1 MSGSNARSNAIRA
14 ITSYKPDL
22 APLNYADTKPTEI
35 YGSNVFSDKVMK
47 ERLPRIV
54 YKSLRKTIEQGVQ
67 LDPSLADIVASTMK
81 DWAIEKGATHF
92 THVFYPLTG
101 HSAEKHD
108 GFLSPDGNGGVITE
122 FSGKMLSQG
131 EADGSSFPSGGL
143 RSTFEAR
150 GYTAWDVT
158 SPAYLMENSSGIVL
172 CIPTAFLSWTGVA
185 LDRKTPLLRSNQA
198 LNKQASRILKLFGK
212 KTSLPIISYSGLEQ
226 EFFLID
232 RNFVFG
238 RPDLLTAGRTLF
250 GAKPAKGQEF
260 EDQYYG
266 VMPRRVMSCI
276 TEAERELYKLGVP
289 VRTHHNEVAPSQ
301 YEIAP
306 VFETANLA
314 IDHNQLMMTV
324 LKKVAKRHGLH
335 CLLHEKPFSGINGSG
350 NNVAQYS
357 PNQSVAWTLDNLV
370 YYNRTIA
377 KDHHLGLTLLQSA
390 EKSHYEYGNI
400 KANVD
405 TAREL
410 WYNTHSLG
418 DPLDYSTGLTE
429 DQLTS
434 YMVRANY
441 NYQDKYLLTAS
452 VRWDGS
458 SRLSEGHKWASFPS
472 FSLGWR
478 IDQEQFMKSTASW
491 LSQLKLRM
499 GYGVTGNYAISPY
512 GTKGAVETLYYNW
525 GTTDSEAGNV
535 PSDPSAKNPAK
546 MANLK
551 LGWEKTY
558 QWNFG
563 LDYGFLN
570 GRINGSLDVYTNDT
584 KDLLLPMTVPSLTG
598 YTSTYAN
605 VGETDGWGIDLQ
617 LNAIPVKTRDFTW
630 SSSLTWSLDRNK
642 IKKLANG
649 ATENVNNRWF
659 VGKEIGVYYDYV
671 YDGIW
676 KTSEAEQAKKYGAK
690 PGNIRVKDLDNNG
703 KIDGNDREIVGKIR
717 PRWSGG
723 WTNTFSYKNWELSC
737 FIYARWKFTVAK
749 GAETLGGMYA
759 MRNVDY
765 WVAGS
770 NENAKYYAPGI
781 NGIGAADPYS
791 SAMNYQDGSY
801 IKMRNI
807 SLGYN
812 FSPRQLKHWGLGIN
826 SLKLYVQAQN
836 PFTIYKKSKWLDT
849 DLLSYDNNTTS
860 YGSLTTIRS
869 WVVGIKIGL

>member
-350 NNVAQYS
+350 KHLNYSIGNAEVGTLFEPGETPHENAMFLVFLVAAIRGLHKYGGLLRAT
-357 PNQSVAWTLDNLV
+357 VAAASN
-370 YYNRTIA
+370 
-377 KDHHLGLTLLQSA
+377 DHRLG
-390 EKSHYEYGNI
+390 
-400 KANVD
+400 ANE
-405 TAREL
+405 APPAIM
-410 WYNTHSLG
+410 SMFLG
-418 DPLDYSTGLTE
+418 
-429 DQLTS
+429 DQLTDILEQFRVGQ
-434 YMVRANY
+434 VRGSKGKRLMNVGVDTLPPLPADPGDRNRTSPFAFTG
-441 NYQDKYLLTAS
+441 NRFEFRAL
-452 VRWDGS
+452 GS
-458 SRLSEGHKWASFPS
+458 SMPASASQTALNTIMSDSLDYAATRLEKLSGGDPEKLHAAVGKLIQEIVEEHSAVIFNGDGYSEIWHQEAERRGLPNYRTTPEALMVYTSPDVVDLYSRYNVLSRQELKARQEIYIEQYCKTIRAEANLVIRMGRTIIYPAGLHFQQELLRACLDMRALNREPDTV
-472 FSLGWR
+472 LLDD
-478 IDQEQFMKSTASW
+478 IDDT
-491 LSQLKLRM
+491 LRKLREGLEHLENNVDM
-499 GYGVTGNYAISPY
+499 KIEDPVQ
-512 GTKGAVETLYYNW
+512 
-525 GTTDSEAGNV
+525 EAHHKCTV
-535 PSDPSAKNPAK
+535 VIPA
-546 MANLK
+546 M
-551 LGWEKTY
+551 
-558 QWNFG
+558 
-563 LDYGFLN
+563 
-570 GRINGSLDVYTNDT
+570 
-584 KDLLLPMTVPSLTG
+584 
-598 YTSTYAN
+598 
-605 VGETDGWGIDLQ
+605 
-617 LNAIPVKTRDFTW
+617 NAIRTLADHLETIVPEDLWPLPSYQEMLFVK
-630 SSSLTWSLDRNK
+630 
-642 IKKLANG
+642 
-649 ATENVNNRWF
+649 
-659 VGKEIGVYYDYV
+659 
-671 YDGIW
+671 
-676 KTSEAEQAKKYGAK
+676 
-690 PGNIRVKDLDNNG
+690 
-703 KIDGNDREIVGKIR
+703 
-717 PRWSGG
+717 
-723 WTNTFSYKNWELSC
+723 
-737 FIYARWKFTVAK
+737 
-749 GAETLGGMYA
+749 
-759 MRNVDY
+759 
-765 WVAGS
+765 
-770 NENAKYYAPGI
+770 
-781 NGIGAADPYS
+781 
-791 SAMNYQDGSY
+791 
-801 IKMRNI
+801 
-807 SLGYN
+807 
-812 FSPRQLKHWGLGIN
+812 
-826 SLKLYVQAQN
+826 
-836 PFTIYKKSKWLDT
+836 
-849 DLLSYDNNTTS
+849 
-860 YGSLTTIRS
+860 
-869 WVVGIKIGL
+869 

>member
-1 MSGSNARSNAIRA
+1 MSGINARSNAIRA

-276 TEAERELYKLGVP
+276 TETERELYKLGVP

-324 LKKVAKRHGLH
+324 LKKVAKKHGLH

-350 NNVAQYS
+350 KHLNYSIGNAEVGTLFEPGETPHENAMFLVFLVAAIRGLHKYGGLLRATVAAASNDHRLGANEAPPAIMSMFLGDQLTDILEQFRAGKVRGSKGKRLMNVGVDTLPPLPADPGDRNRTSPFAFTGNRFEFRALGSSMPASASQTALNTIMADSLDYAATRLEKLSGGDPEKLHAAVGKLIQEIVEEHSAVIFNGDGYSEIWHQEAERRGLPNYRTTPEALMVYTSPDVVDLYGRYNVLSRQELKARQEIYIEQYCKTIR
-357 PNQSVAWTLDNLV
+357 AEANLV
-370 YYNRTIA
+370 IRMGRTIIYPA
-377 KDHHLGLTLLQSA
+377 GLRFQQELLRACLDMRALNREPDTVLLDDIDDTLRKLREGLEHL
-390 EKSHYEYGNI
+390 E
-400 KANVD
+400 ANVD
-405 TAREL
+405 MKIE
-410 WYNTHSLG
+410 
-418 DPLDYSTGLTE
+418 DPVQE
-429 DQLTS
+429 
-434 YMVRANY
+434 AH
-441 NYQDKYLLTAS
+441 
-452 VRWDGS
+452 
-458 SRLSEGHKWASFPS
+458 HKCTVV
-472 FSLGWR
+472 
-478 IDQEQFMKSTASW
+478 I
-491 LSQLKLRM
+491 
-499 GYGVTGNYAISPY
+499 
-512 GTKGAVETLYYNW
+512 
-525 GTTDSEAGNV
+525 
-535 PSDPSAKNPAK
+535 PA
-546 MANLK
+546 M
-551 LGWEKTY
+551 
-558 QWNFG
+558 
-563 LDYGFLN
+563 
-570 GRINGSLDVYTNDT
+570 
-584 KDLLLPMTVPSLTG
+584 
-598 YTSTYAN
+598 
-605 VGETDGWGIDLQ
+605 
-617 LNAIPVKTRDFTW
+617 NAIRALADHLETIVPEDLWPLPSYQEMLFVK
-630 SSSLTWSLDRNK
+630 
-642 IKKLANG
+642 
-649 ATENVNNRWF
+649 
-659 VGKEIGVYYDYV
+659 
-671 YDGIW
+671 
-676 KTSEAEQAKKYGAK
+676 
-690 PGNIRVKDLDNNG
+690 
-703 KIDGNDREIVGKIR
+703 
-717 PRWSGG
+717 
-723 WTNTFSYKNWELSC
+723 
-737 FIYARWKFTVAK
+737 
-749 GAETLGGMYA
+749 
-759 MRNVDY
+759 
-765 WVAGS
+765 
-770 NENAKYYAPGI
+770 
-781 NGIGAADPYS
+781 
-791 SAMNYQDGSY
+791 
-801 IKMRNI
+801 
-807 SLGYN
+807 
-812 FSPRQLKHWGLGIN
+812 
-826 SLKLYVQAQN
+826 
-836 PFTIYKKSKWLDT
+836 
-849 DLLSYDNNTTS
+849 
-860 YGSLTTIRS
+860 
-869 WVVGIKIGL
+869 